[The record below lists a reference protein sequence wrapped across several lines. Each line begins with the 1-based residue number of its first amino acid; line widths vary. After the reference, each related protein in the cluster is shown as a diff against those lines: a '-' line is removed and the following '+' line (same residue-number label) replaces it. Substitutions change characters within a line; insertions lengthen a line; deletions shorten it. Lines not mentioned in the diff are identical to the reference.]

1 MIDYCPI
8 LKIYSKLGQ
17 PKWILVEIGW
27 KMANGCLLFLALC
40 NVIQTAI
47 QNNSRIESGIL
58 TEDTMMAWRAL
69 TIFCI
74 LHTISTVLLLC
85 SCCRISTAVVNLLKS
100 IPSSLSAACCSCC
113 SGCCLLSRKS
123 QNFMMQITELN

>member
-1 MIDYCPI
+1 MIDYHPT
-8 LKIYSKLGQ
+8 LKMYSKLGQ

-27 KMANGCLLFLALC
+27 KMANGYLLFLVLC
-40 NVIQTAI
+40 NVIQTAK
-47 QNNSRIESGIL
+47 QNNFRIESGVL

-100 IPSSLSAACCSCC
+100 IPSSLSVACSCC

-123 QNFMMQITELN
+123 QNFMMQTIELN